1 MTVANRKCRA
11 VSAKLVRQ
19 VKVRFDE
26 KEPRSFETV
35 EVAEDLARK
44 AI

>member
-1 MTVANRKCRA
+1 VTVANRKCRA

-19 VKVRFDE
+19 VKVHSGE
-26 KEPRSFETV
+26 KELRSFETV
-35 EVAEDLARK
+35 EVDEDLARK